1 MMNGMEKSLTKH
13 INAYLLFASK
23 SKTAAQKSSS
33 DKTAFWGALRLIREG
48 KLSMIS

>member
-1 MMNGMEKSLTKH
+1 MVNGMEKTLTKC
-13 INAYLLFASK
+13 INVYLLLASK
-23 SKTAAQKSSS
+23 SKTAAQKRSS